1 MRYRRLILPLL
12 VLLALCCACAGQE
25 TALQADY
32 VLYFLTDEQTAH
44 GSALSTEPYALPGE
58 EAGMTYWTLLMP
70 IQQLIAISICL
81 GVLVGMRWGGS
92 LGLAVGGAGVVL
104 GLMLLAVTGL
114 PFLLFPACLLLY
126 GAVLLL
132 SFTGRARKA
141 WEEYRQGNTPEL

>member
-1 MRYRRLILPLL
+1 MGSVFL
-12 VLLALCCACAGQE
+12 VVYAVAIPALCN
-25 TALQADY
+25 
-32 VLYFLTDEQTAH
+32 
-44 GSALSTEPYALPGE
+44 YALYRAARLWMWAAPILATLAGAVVVSVYLGGVPLPGD

-70 IQQLIAISICL
+70 IQQLIAISFCL
-81 GVLVGMRWGGS
+81 GALVGMRWGGS

>member
-1 MRYRRLILPLL
+1 MWAAPILAT
-12 VLLALCCACAGQE
+12 LAGAVVVSVYLGG
-25 TALQADY
+25 
-32 VLYFLTDEQTAH
+32 V
-44 GSALSTEPYALPGE
+44 PLPGE

>member
-1 MRYRRLILPLL
+1 
-12 VLLALCCACAGQE
+12 
-25 TALQADY
+25 
-32 VLYFLTDEQTAH
+32 
-44 GSALSTEPYALPGE
+44 
-58 EAGMTYWTLLMP
+58 
-70 IQQLIAISICL
+70 
-81 GVLVGMRWGGS
+81 MRWGGS

>member
-1 MRYRRLILPLL
+1 MKSIFL
-12 VLLALCCACAGQE
+12 VAYAVAIPALCSYALYRAARLWMWAAPILATVAG
-25 TALQADY
+25 AVVVSVYLGG
-32 VLYFLTDEQTAH
+32 V
-44 GSALSTEPYALPGE
+44 PLPGE

-81 GVLVGMRWGGS
+81 GALVGMRWGGS